1 LEDAGKLHKIERV
14 VPANELVNIN
24 LGKEAS
30 YGYWKIIARYKD
42 SEVNKL
48 IMIEAKEEVKFYLEG
63 DRVVAINTGNTRYNK
78 EIQIV
83 IGDVVKVK
91 KLDLG
96 IGEKTSFRLIAP
108 DGIYNIKITD
118 GKTTLTKEGV
128 SLTGNAIGILDEKIE
143 KSSGSITSILNPKE
157 SEEISKRNN
166 FFVYVFVGVVIGAA
180 ILLTIERLYK
190 RKLQTISEE

>member
-1 LEDAGKLHKIERV
+1 
-14 VPANELVNIN
+14 
-24 LGKEAS
+24 
-30 YGYWKIIARYKD
+30 
-42 SEVNKL
+42 
-48 IMIEAKEEVKFYLEG
+48 M
-63 DRVVAINTGNTRYNK
+63 
-78 EIQIV
+78 
-83 IGDVVKVK
+83 
-91 KLDLG
+91 
-96 IGEKTSFRLIAP
+96 
-108 DGIYNIKITD
+108 
-118 GKTTLTKEGV
+118 